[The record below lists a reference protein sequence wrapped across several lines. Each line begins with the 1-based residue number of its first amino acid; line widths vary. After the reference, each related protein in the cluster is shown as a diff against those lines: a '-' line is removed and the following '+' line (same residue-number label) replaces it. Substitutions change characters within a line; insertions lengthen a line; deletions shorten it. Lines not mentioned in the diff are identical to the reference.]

1 MNNVCNDGYLPWLS
15 AATEGACQEPMWPNV
30 ITEDCQGGKVNR
42 INNRINAE
50 SVRAQPTHN

>member
-42 INNRINAE
+42 INL
-50 SVRAQPTHN
+50 T